1 MHRILIVDDHAMIRR
16 GLQSILR
23 TLPDWEVT
31 AEASNGEDAVR
42 LTHDLKPD
50 VVLMDISMPG
60 MSGLEATRAIC
71 KISPQTKV
79 MLFTLHNAPEWV
91 ETALHAGAR
100 GYLLKSDPEGEL
112 EQALDVLAQDGIYTS
127 PSLDREAVQR
137 LVRQFTLPD
146 RDVH

>member
-1 MHRILIVDDHAMIRR
+1 MIRR

-23 TLPDWEVT
+23 TLPDWEVSG
-31 AEASNGEDAVR
+31 EASNGEDAVR
-42 LTHDLKPD
+42 LTNDLKPD

-71 KISPQTKV
+71 KISPKTKV
-79 MLFTLHNAPEWV
+79 MLFTLHNAPECV

-112 EQALDVLAQDGIYTS
+112 EHAMDVLAQDGIYTS
-127 PSLDREAVQR
+127 PSPDREAVQR
-137 LVRQFTLPD
+137 LVAELTLPA
-146 RDVH
+146 RNVH